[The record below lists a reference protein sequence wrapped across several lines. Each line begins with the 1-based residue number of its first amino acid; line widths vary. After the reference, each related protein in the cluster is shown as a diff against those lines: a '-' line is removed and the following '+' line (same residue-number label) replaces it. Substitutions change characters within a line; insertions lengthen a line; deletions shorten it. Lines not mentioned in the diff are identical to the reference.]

1 MTDVNIATELLV
13 DAFAN
18 RFDVALLISADS
30 DLVPPVRAIRRHFP
44 HKRVIVAFP
53 PERHSKELT
62 DSATC
67 RFMISRGYLKKS
79 QFPDEVVTEA
89 GFVLKRPEK
98 WK

>member
-30 DLVPPVRAIRRHFP
+30 DLVPPVRAVLRHFP
-44 HKRVIVAFP
+44 HKRVNVAFP
-53 PERHSKELT
+53 PERHSKELK
-62 DSATC
+62 DSASGQFIIT
-67 RFMISRGYLKKS
+67 RGNLKKS
-79 QFPDEVVTEA
+79 QFPDEVATQT